1 MRQRKWLPVLRK
13 PLVEPWQK
21 HILNTSTKMHSNLYN
36 VRRKTIK
43 RNKLTTIGQ
52 RKWLSV
58 LREPLVEPWQ
68 QPHIKYIYLN
78 AF

>member
-1 MRQRKWLPVLRK
+1 
-13 PLVEPWQK
+13 
-21 HILNTSTKMHSNLYN
+21 MHSNLYN

-68 QPHIKYIYLN
+68 QPHI
-78 AF
+78 